1 MSVIAFPFFRQ
12 NGAAPDLQRRRLLAA
27 LGWGS
32 VGVVCGAGAVAT
44 VRFLYPRVLFEPPAY
59 FTIGFPN
66 AFTISEPADGH
77 GVCLVLLKWKKSH
90 RSWIVLEKERMY
102 AIFAKCTHL
111 GCTPSWYDDDRTFK
125 CPCHGSQFF
134 SNGVNFAGPAPR
146 PMDRYKIALAEDGR
160 IVVHTNTLF
169 TYKDFDNPFAY
180 LDLKRITVA
189 GAAGS
194 VP

>member
-1 MSVIAFPFFRQ
+1 
-12 NGAAPDLQRRRLLAA
+12 
-27 LGWGS
+27 
-32 VGVVCGAGAVAT
+32 
-44 VRFLYPRVLFEPPAY
+44 
-59 FTIGFPN
+59 
-66 AFTISEPADGH
+66 
-77 GVCLVLLKWKKSH
+77 
-90 RSWIVLEKERMY
+90 MY

>member
-1 MSVIAFPFFRQ
+1 MSIITFSFLRQ
-12 NGAAPDLQRRRLLAA
+12 NGSAPDPLKRKLLSA

-32 VGVVCGAGAVAT
+32 VTLVCGAGAVST

-66 AFTISEPADGH
+66 EFMISDQVDSH

-90 RSWIVLEKERMY
+90 RIWIVLEKDKMF

-111 GCTPSWYDDDRTFK
+111 GCTPSWYEEDRTFK
-125 CPCHGSQFF
+125 CPCHGSQFY

-146 PMDRYKIALAEDGR
+146 PMDRFKISMAEDGQ
-160 IVVHTNTLF
+160 IVVHTDTLF
-169 TYKDFDNPFAY
+169 TYKDFDNPYAY
-180 LDLKRITVA
+180 LDLKRLAFA
-189 GAAGS
+189 GASG
-194 VP
+194 